1 LRSGYEYVA
10 GGAVTVVAV
19 AAPHKAAVAAA
30 EEAVAEGGNALD
42 AALAAAA
49 VLVVAYPHQCALG
62 GDLTA
67 LVRDP
72 DGEVTAVLSLGAAPM
87 AVDVDALRAASGRPL
102 VRITG
107 QGSTADEPTGQRAT
121 AVDRMPKQGALAV
134 TVPGIV
140 AGWSELA
147 GLGATLGLRAPLLRA
162 AAAAADGVEVAPGLE
177 RAIADRAEAVEADPG
192 LRAVF
197 TDDGVGLSAGETLR
211 QPELAAT
218 LEQLAHD
225 PTQMYVG
232 GIAAALVAFLQEGG
246 SAMSTSDFAHHT
258 AERPE
263 PLTQTEGE
271 VTWWAAP
278 PPSQGAT
285 VLALLGDDA
294 AGPQAG
300 DPAPAGGTVPAP
312 LARARAAQAA
322 RAAYL
327 GDPRGGEI
335 EVDAMLDP
343 GAAPAAAAPPRGT
356 GDTVAITA
364 VDDEGRSVALIQSV
378 FQTFGAGLLEPRTG
392 IVLHNRGS
400 AFSLVPGHPA
410 EIGPGRRPPH
420 TLCPLLGERVP
431 AAAADAP
438 DGAASAA
445 PASGPPVRAA
455 IGCQGGSAQPLI
467 LSQVAAAAVDPDAAL
482 DVALARPRWVVG
494 DRELGYESETVL
506 VEPGAEAALAPE
518 LDLPDAPPLVTG
530 AAREDR
536 CGHVQIARDLGAG
549 KLEAAADPRADGRGV
564 VTQPRKESA

>member
-1 LRSGYEYVA
+1 MTA
-10 GGAVTVVAV
+10 VAV
-19 AAPHKAAVAAA
+19 AAPHPLAVAAA

-49 VLVVAYPHQCALG
+49 LLVVAYPHQCALG

-72 DGEVTAVLSLGAAPM
+72 DGEVTAVLSLGAAPIG
-87 AVDVDALRAASGRPL
+87 VDAAALRAE
-102 VRITG
+102 TG
-107 QGSTADEPTGQRAT
+107 SRLSRQARQVTTGGAEPA
-121 AVDRMPKQGALAV
+121 AAAARMPKQGALAV

-162 AAAAADGVEVAPGLE
+162 AAAAADGVEVAPGLA
-177 RAIADRAEAVEADPG
+177 RAIVDRAEAVQSDPG

-197 TDDGVGLSAGETLR
+197 TDAGAGLGAGATLR
-211 QPELAAT
+211 QPQLAVT
-218 LEQLAHD
+218 LERLAHD
-225 PTQMYVG
+225 PAQMYAG
-232 GIAAALVAFLQEGG
+232 DIAAALVAFLQEGG
-246 SAMSTSDFAHHT
+246 SATSTADFAAHT

-263 PLTQTEGE
+263 PLTQTEGD

-285 VLALLGDDA
+285 VLALLGDAD
-294 AGPQAG
+294 
-300 DPAPAGGTVPAP
+300 DP

-327 GDPRGGEI
+327 GDPRGAEI
-335 EVDAMLDP
+335 EVNAMLDP

-420 TLCPLLGERVP
+420 TLCPLLGERVARDRSRSP
-431 AAAADAP
+431 AAN
-438 DGAASAA
+438 GT
-445 PASGPPVRAA
+445 PVRAA

-482 DVALARPRWVVG
+482 DAALARPRWVVG
-494 DRELGYESETVL
+494 DRELGYEAETVL

-518 LDLPDAPPLVTG
+518 LDLPDAPSLVTG
-530 AAREDR
+530 TAREDR

-549 KLEAAADPRADGRGV
+549 KLEAAADPRADGRGI
-564 VTQPRKESA
+564 VTPTRKESA

>member
-1 LRSGYEYVA
+1 MTA
-10 GGAVTVVAV
+10 VAV
-19 AAPHKAAVAAA
+19 AAPHKTAVAAA

-49 VLVVAYPHQCALG
+49 LLVVAYPHQCALG

-72 DGEVTAVLSLGAAPM
+72 EGEVTAVLSLGTAPM
-87 AVDVDALRAASGRPL
+87 AVDVEALRAASGSHL
-102 VRITG
+102 SGMGEQATTG
-107 QGSTADEPTGQRAT
+107 AG
-121 AVDRMPKQGALAV
+121 RMPKQGALAV

-162 AAAAADGVEVAPGLE
+162 AAAAADGVEVAPGLA
-177 RAIADRAEAVEADPG
+177 RAIVDRAEAVEADPG

-197 TDDGVGLSAGETLR
+197 TDDGVGLSAGATLR

-225 PTQMYVG
+225 PTQMYAG
-232 GIAAALVAFLQEGG
+232 AIAAALVAFLQEGG

-285 VLALLGDDA
+285 VLALLGPGAVDLTGA
-294 AGPQAG
+294 IGGLGRP
-300 DPAPAGGTVPAP
+300 PADGGT

-335 EVDAMLDP
+335 DVDAMLDP
-343 GAAPAAAAPPRGT
+343 GAAPAAASPPRGT

-445 PASGPPVRAA
+445 PVSGSPVRAA

-467 LSQVAAAAVDPDAAL
+467 LSQVAAAAVDPAAAL
-482 DVALARPRWVVG
+482 EAALARPRWVVG

-536 CGHVQIARDLGAG
+536 CGHVQIARVLGAG

>member
-1 LRSGYEYVA
+1 MTE
-10 GGAVTVVAV
+10 VAV
-19 AAPHKAAVAAA
+19 AAPHGLAVEAAT
-30 EEAVAEGGNALD
+30 EAVAEGGNAID

-49 VLVVAYPHQCALG
+49 LLVVAYPHQCALG

-72 DGEVTAVLSLGAAPM
+72 GGEVTAVLSLGAAPA
-87 AVDVDALRAASGRPL
+87 AVDVEALRAEG
-102 VRITG
+102 
-107 QGSTADEPTGQRAT
+107 E
-121 AVDRMPKQGALAV
+121 RMPKQGALAV

-140 AGWSELA
+140 AGWSEVA

-162 AAAAADGVEVAPGLE
+162 AAAAAEGIAVAPGLE
-177 RAIADRAEAVEADPG
+177 RAIIDRAEAVEADPG
-192 LRAVF
+192 LRAAF
-197 TDDGVGLSAGETLR
+197 TADGAGLKAGATLR

-225 PTQMYVG
+225 PTQMYAG
-232 GIAAALVAFLQEGG
+232 EIAAALVAFLQDGG
-246 SAMSTSDFAHHT
+246 SAMSTADFAAH
-258 AERPE
+258 AVERPE

-285 VLALLGDDA
+285 LLALLGPSAVDLTGAPMTAVDLT
-294 AGPQAG
+294 G
-300 DPAPAGGTVPAP
+300 DIGGLGRPHGGP
-312 LARARAAQAA
+312 LARGRAAQAA

-327 GDPRGGEI
+327 GDPRGGAI
-335 EVDAMLDP
+335 DIDAMLHPAD
-343 GAAPAAAAPPRGT
+343 APAAAPPPRGT

-420 TLCPLLGERVP
+420 TLCPLLGERVVEEE
-431 AAAADAP
+431 
-438 DGAASAA
+438 GGASA
-445 PASGPPVRAA
+445 PPVRAA

-482 DVALARPRWVVG
+482 DAALARPRWVVG
-494 DRELGYESETVL
+494 DRELGYENETVL
-506 VEPGAEAALAPE
+506 VEPGAEAALGAE
-518 LDLPDAPPLVTG
+518 LDLADALPLVTG

-564 VTQPRKESA
+564 VTQPRKEPA